1 MMESSASFAE
11 TADFGYR
18 IKEVRKLAQRVVANG
33 GTPLSPGERA
43 ALLRRL
49 PAGPVYLL
57 GSSTVF
63 ARDFAEFVGPRFA
76 VRAVV
81 DDFASEPTIHGA
93 PRIDSAC
100 FSREANGG
108 IAICLSFSHQG
119 WLYFRRLARE
129 AGATF
134 VDYMD
139 MVDAIPG
146 FPCHPL
152 LSGLASVT
160 ASSIERLL
168 SALPRFADELSWHTF
183 LSILAGRLTYD
194 RTWLEAVSIGAA
206 QMYFGP
212 EFLSLGATETLVDC
226 GAYTGDTIAAFR
238 AAVADRF
245 ERIYAFEPD
254 PANFQTLVSAYGN
267 DDRLVLLNCG
277 VGAEPG
283 SQGFVEGDGSF
294 SRTVGRDSKEQS
306 PQETRIALTTL
317 DASVPRATMIKIDVE
332 GYEPGVLAGAAETIR
347 RDKPRLA
354 VAAYHAP
361 RRISLNW
368 WNKYPIC
375 IAGIVS
381 ICGIMAASSWR
392 RFCMRFELLG
402 SEGSLVFGL
411 LAERLWT

>member
-1 MMESSASFAE
+1 MMENSAS
-11 TADFGYR
+11 ADFGYR
-18 IKEVRKLAQRVVANG
+18 VDEVRKLAQRVAANG
-33 GTPLSPGERA
+33 GTPLSQEERA
-43 ALLRRL
+43 TLLRQMQT
-49 PAGPVYLL
+49 GPVYLL

-63 ARDFAEFVGPRFA
+63 ARDFAEFAGPRFA

-81 DDFASEPTIHGA
+81 DDSASEPTIHGV
-93 PRIDSAC
+93 PRVDSAR

-139 MVDAIPG
+139 MVDAIPD

-168 SALPRFADELSWHTF
+168 SALPRFADKLSWHTF

-194 RTWLEAVSIGAA
+194 RTWLEAVNIGAA

-226 GAYTGDTIAAFR
+226 GAYTGDTIAVFR

-245 ERIYAFEPD
+245 DRIYAFEPD
-254 PANFQTLVSAYGN
+254 PANFQALVNAYGN
-267 DDRLVLLNCG
+267 DSRLVLFNCG
-277 VGAEPG
+277 VGSEPG
-283 SQGFVEGDGSF
+283 SQSFVEGDGSF
-294 SRTVGRDSKEQS
+294 SRTVVRDAEEQP
-306 PQETRIALTTL
+306 PQETKIALTTL
-317 DASVPRATMIKIDVE
+317 DASIPRATMIKIDVE
-332 GYEPGVLAGAAETIR
+332 GYEPCVLAGAAETIR

-361 RRISLNW
+361 
-368 WNKYPIC
+368 
-375 IAGIVS
+375 
-381 ICGIMAASSWR
+381 
-392 RFCMRFELLG
+392 EH
-402 SEGSLVFGL
+402 
-411 LAERLWT
+411 LAELVEQISNLHGGYRFYLRHHGGFFLETVLYAV

>member
-1 MMESSASFAE
+1 MTEISAIGRTHDSGAPRSFAE
-11 TADFGYR
+11 SAAFGYR
-18 IKEVRKLAQRVVANG
+18 INEVRQLARRVVANG

-81 DDFASEPTIHGA
+81 DDFASEPTIHGV
-93 PRIDSAC
+93 PRIDSAR

-139 MVDAIPG
+139 IVDAIPG

-194 RTWLEAVSIGAA
+194 RTWLEAVNIGPA

-212 EFLSLGATETLVDC
+212 EFISLGATETLVDC
-226 GAYTGDTIAAFR
+226 GAYTGDTIATFR

-245 ERIYAFEPD
+245 DRIYAFEPD
-254 PANFQTLVSAYGN
+254 PANFQALVSAYGN
-267 DDRLVLLNCG
+267 DGRIVLLNRG
-277 VGAEPG
+277 VGSELG
-283 SQGFVEGDGSF
+283 SRGFVEGGGSF
-294 SRTVGRDSKEQS
+294 SHTLGRDSKEQS
-306 PQETRIALTTL
+306 PQGPTVALTTL
-317 DASVPRATMIKIDVE
+317 DASIPKATMIKIDVE
-332 GYEPGVLAGAAETIR
+332 GDEPGVLAGATEVIR

-361 RRISLNW
+361 
-368 WNKYPIC
+368 
-375 IAGIVS
+375 AH
-381 ICGIMAASSWR
+381 
-392 RFCMRFELLG
+392 
-402 SEGSLVFGL
+402 
-411 LAERLWT
+411 LAELVEQISNLQCGYRFYLRHHGGFFLETVLYAV